1 MMDTEVAQKLK
12 LKVADIVLE
21 TSCEQPQIR
30 LKLDGPHSRFLV
42 EEGHAEVQLRV
53 HYGHIPYFTP
63 EELGEQVFD
72 SGSHWSLYQNDG
84 QYVIPFI
91 SPATGPVPYRVAVFT
106 SEFQDGALFVRPY
119 RDLPDLKAI
128 GNEPVLIDP
137 FEYPLDELLMV
148 NLLGRGR
155 GVNFH
160 GCAVK
165 MDERG
170 LLFCGTSGA
179 GKSTIANLWKAHQVG
194 ILSDDRLI
202 VRRQEGTFFVHGTP
216 WHGDAH
222 TSLND
227 KAPLS
232 KVFFLKQARE
242 NRITL
247 LPKSEAAARLLVV
260 SFPTFYY
267 PQGMAFT
274 LGLIQELVEK
284 VPCYELGFTPDQRA
298 LDMVLRDE

>member
-1 MMDTEVAQKLK
+1 MDTEIVQKLK

-21 TSCEQPQIR
+21 TSCEQAQVG
-30 LKLDGPHSRFLV
+30 LKLDEPHSRFRV
-42 EEGHAEVQLRV
+42 EEGHPEVNLRL
-53 HYGHIPYFTP
+53 HYGHVPYFTQ

-84 QYVIPFI
+84 QYVIPLL

-119 RDLPDLKAI
+119 RDMPDLKEI
-128 GNEPVLIDP
+128 GDEPVLIDP

-155 GVNFH
+155 GIKLH

-165 MDERG
+165 MGERG

-179 GKSTIANLWKAHQVG
+179 GKSTIANLWKARQVG

-202 VRRQEGTFFVHGTP
+202 VRQQDGTFFVHGTP
-216 WHGDAH
+216 WHSDAR
-222 TSLND
+222 TSLNE
-227 KAPLS
+227 KAPLR
-232 KVFFLKQARE
+232 KVFFLKQARD
-242 NRITL
+242 NSITL
-247 LPKSEAAARLLVV
+247 LPKSNAAARLLVV

-267 PQGMAFT
+267 PQGMVFT
-274 LGLIQELVEK
+274 LGLIQELVDK